1 MAVMQNLSS
10 QDKEVLMCSHLF
22 GRDTARVTTSLLGSS
37 VSRIHAAINWQNGH
51 WFFHDYSK
59 NGTIV
64 NGKLIQKSGLK
75 VGSGDVFKFGP
86 DENNH
91 WQITDDS
98 PPLSYL
104 ISTGNAIIT
113 LSADRKNELPWPG
126 VAMGYQYDS
135 GWWLEDNGERKQLNA
150 GQNMSFS
157 GETWTFVENEVIS
170 ETIDD
175 QAELSSA
182 FFRFDLSADEE
193 HIRLRLTVRG
203 VEMDLGERAHNYLC
217 LSLARKR
224 VQDMQGGFQKVDQGW
239 INTEDLLRDLS
250 RELQREVDEY
260 YLNLHVH
267 RFRKLLSET
276 QPYGMF
282 FSEILERRRNEVRF
296 AHAFFIVVK
305 EGKVVIDSRKGP
317 DSTHS
322 PETEA

>member
-10 QDKEVLMCSHLF
+10 QDTEVLMCSHLF
-22 GRDTARVTTSLLGSS
+22 GRDTARVTTSLHGSS

-51 WFFHDYSK
+51 WFFNDYSK

-75 VGSGDVFKFGP
+75 VSSGDVFKFGP

-104 ISTGNAIIT
+104 ISADNAIIN
-113 LSADRKNELPWPG
+113 LSADRKNALPWPG
-126 VAMGYQYDS
+126 VSLEFQYDS
-135 GWWLEDNGERKQLNA
+135 GWWLEDNCQRKMLKAGERILRA
-150 GQNMSFS
+150 DES
-157 GETWTFVENEVIS
+157 WTFVENEVIS

-182 FFRFDLSADEE
+182 FFRFDLSPDEE
-193 HIRLRLTVRG
+193 HIKLSLTVRG

-224 VQDMQGGFQKVDQGW
+224 VDDIQQGFQKEDQGW

-250 RELQREVDEY
+250 MELQREVDEY

-276 QPYGMF
+276 QPYGML
-282 FSEILERRRNEVRF
+282 FSEILERRRSEVRF
-296 AHAFFIVVK
+296 AHAAFIVVK
-305 EGKVVIDSRKGP
+305 EGKVVFDTRKDSGP
-317 DSTHS
+317 DNTLKAKS
-322 PETEA
+322 